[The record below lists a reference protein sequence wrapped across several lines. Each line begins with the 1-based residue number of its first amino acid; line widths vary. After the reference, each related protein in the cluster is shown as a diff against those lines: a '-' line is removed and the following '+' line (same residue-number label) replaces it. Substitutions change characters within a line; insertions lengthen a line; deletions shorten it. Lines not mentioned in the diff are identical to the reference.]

1 MSETKGRC
9 HCGAVSF
16 DIHGPMRGVIE
27 CYCESCRRISG
38 GLWHGTA
45 AKLSNIE
52 IHDAAGALTWYR
64 SSDKAQRGFCNRCGS
79 SLFYRR
85 DGGDRLVIAGGNLE
99 GLSGLA
105 LVARIFTGESADYG
119 NWQSEAPTFEAW
131 PPPEVL
137 AVPDAD

>member
-16 DIHGPMRGVIE
+16 DIYGPMRGVIE
-27 CYCESCRRISG
+27 CYCESCRRVSG

-85 DGGDRLVIAGGNLE
+85 DGGDRLVIAGDRRDGGNYRLMVGDE
-99 GLSGLA
+99 
-105 LVARIFTGESADYG
+105 IYTFFTPLTIYKPRFNGVRLDY
-119 NWQSEAPTFEAW
+119 
-131 PPPEVL
+131 
-137 AVPDAD
+137 